1 MYLTEDVAAEKF
13 FCAFYVMDKWIR
25 AEVWLALAWCEESQ
39 WYNTFTLNWDV

>member
-25 AEVWLALAWCEESQ
+25 AEV
-39 WYNTFTLNWDV
+39 